1 MGGIGLEPT
10 TSCVSKRC
18 SYHKCLSLLNLYAVF
33 GVKNEKSSGRRLAD
47 HWETTHRRLKTYA
60 IFTLSLRSKSGLF
73 RSVLSDN
80 TLLTLGKVLSKGR
93 YPALDHPRWFN

>member
-33 GVKNEKSSGRRLAD
+33 GVKNEKSSGRLLVD

-60 IFTLSLRSKSGLF
+60 IFALKGIFRGKIEHAKTKSPCNSSRCKGL
-73 RSVLSDN
+73 
-80 TLLTLGKVLSKGR
+80 
-93 YPALDHPRWFN
+93 